1 MELQQIIGFYHV
13 VKEGSFT
20 KAAEA
25 TFRTQSALSLQ
36 IKSLEKE
43 LDCQLI
49 ERVGRRKIKLTLAGE
64 KLFQYAKSLFEQ
76 KNQLIADL
84 NEIKARQ
91 IGRLRLAAAFYSLYY
106 LTLDPIK
113 RYTRQFPKVEI
124 MVLDRPPHNVI
135 QLVRQGD
142 IDFGICME
150 SIVPKDLITLPLVRV
165 ECLLMTPSGH
175 PLTEKRNFK
184 LHEIAD
190 YLLILPPKNLHF
202 TAREKFKEKFDK
214 EGMNYSIAMES
225 SNIELTAI
233 YVKMGLGIAFVCVAK
248 DLPVLKQEGI
258 EVIPLNKY
266 FKPDKIAV
274 IHRKNKALNFYE
286 KAFLDCLFDSSSD
299 FVESAPILR
308 LRAK

>member
-1 MELQQIIGFYHV
+1 MELQQIIGFYYV
-13 VKEGSFT
+13 IKKGSFT

-76 KNQLIADL
+76 QNQLLADL
-84 NEIKARQ
+84 NEIKAQQ

-113 RYTRQFPKVEI
+113 KYTRQFPKVEM

-135 QLVRQGD
+135 QLVREGD
-142 IDFGICME
+142 IDLGICME
-150 SIVPKDLITLPLVRV
+150 SIVPKDLITLPLIRV

-190 YLLILPPKNLHF
+190 YPLILPPKNLHF
-202 TAREKFKEKFDK
+202 T
-214 EGMNYSIAMES
+214 
-225 SNIELTAI
+225 
-233 YVKMGLGIAFVCVAK
+233 VGIAFVCVAR
-248 DLPVLKQEGI
+248 DLPVLKQKGI

-274 IHRKNKALNFYE
+274 IHRKNKTLNFYE
-286 KAFLDCLFDSSSD
+286 KAFLDCLFDRSSD
-299 FVESAPILR
+299 LVESAPILR
-308 LRAK
+308 LKAK